1 MMRLL
6 MSFAVAGIIVIMTSH
21 LQTGMASPRTGSAPL
36 ADPAAGGIASLA
48 KTIDPRVVHP
58 GGTATLT
65 IAVGNN
71 GAEPFW
77 LTTPFTDPMPSGMT
91 VVSLNTG
98 PCQGV
103 TTSPT
108 LIAMPSNAV
117 IPVGGCTI
125 VVIVTS
131 STPGTVTNVTSGL
144 ESGGITAPAA
154 SAPFSVATAP
164 VDVTVDAPLALLLT
178 AIAVGIGAAVH
189 TGRARSASA

>member
-1 MMRLL
+1 
-6 MSFAVAGIIVIMTSH
+6 MSHREVGDELGAVVVQNAV
-21 LQTGMASPRTGSAPL
+21 RNV
-36 ADPAAGGIASLA
+36 DPVGLFLR
-48 KTIDPRVVHP
+48 DRVEGVRE
-58 GGTATLT
+58 ARDL
-65 IAVGNN
+65 
-71 GAEPFW
+71 
-77 LTTPFTDPMPSGMT
+77 MT

-98 PCQGV
+98 SCQGV